1 MSPLLVLPPTGW
13 LLLYPSR
20 CHRYVD
26 TKHIHFIF
34 FLPPLMNLLD
44 KWGRLAGCVDPT
56 TIVTTIFAGHQ
67 IVFFFFIFCFLQ
79 TPTLYH
85 RNQISSDDRGDFLQL
100 FIKTVTSAIMVTPL
114 TMKEKKKKK
123 PAHFTILLWWLWFSG
138 NFVSLVSSTVPL
150 TVLSI
155 RFAHLT

>member
-26 TKHIHFIF
+26 TKHINFFF

-123 PAHFTILLWWLWFSG
+123 QLISQYYYDGCGLVGTLFLWWARLYPSQCC
-138 NFVSLVSSTVPL
+138 P
-150 TVLSI
+150 
-155 RFAHLT
+155 